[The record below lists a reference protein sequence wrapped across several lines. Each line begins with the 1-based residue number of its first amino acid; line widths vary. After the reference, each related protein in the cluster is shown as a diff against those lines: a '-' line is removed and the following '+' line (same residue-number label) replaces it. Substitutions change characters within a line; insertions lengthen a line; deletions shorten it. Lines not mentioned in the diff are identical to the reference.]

1 MFATEIAVLLVG
13 LAVVGTAV
21 IVQALRTALP
31 QAAAIRKAL
40 KDCPE
45 SREVRFS
52 VREVIVGYNDGKVVP
67 LRARRA
73 VPRTVTLARQLP
85 GRAAA

>member
-13 LAVVGTAV
+13 LALVGCGV

-31 QAAAIRKAL
+31 QAAAIRQAL

-45 SREVRFS
+45 SHEVRFI
-52 VREVIVGYNDGKVVP
+52 VREVVVSYNDGKVVP

-73 VPRTVTLARQLP
+73 VSLPRQLP
-85 GRAAA
+85 VRAAA

>member
-13 LAVVGTAV
+13 LALVGCGV

-31 QAAAIRKAL
+31 QAAAIRQAL

-45 SREVRFS
+45 SHEVRFT
-52 VREVIVGYNDGKVVP
+52 VREVVVSYNDGKVVP

-73 VPRTVTLARQLP
+73 VSLPRQLP
-85 GRAAA
+85 VRAAA

>member
-13 LAVVGTAV
+13 LALVGTGV

-31 QAAAIRKAL
+31 QAAAIRQAL

-45 SREVRFS
+45 RHEVRFA
-52 VREVIVGYNDGKVVP
+52 VREVVVSFNDGKVVP
-67 LRARRA
+67 LRGRRA
-73 VPRTVTLARQLP
+73 VTLPRRLP
-85 GRAAA
+85 VRAAA

>member
-13 LAVVGTAV
+13 LALVGIGV

-31 QAAAIRKAL
+31 QAAAIRQAL

-45 SREVRFS
+45 SREVRFT
-52 VREVIVGYNDGKVVP
+52 VREVVVSYNDGKVVP
-67 LRARRA
+67 LRSRRA
-73 VPRTVTLARQLP
+73 VTLPRQLP
-85 GRAAA
+85 VRAAA